1 MLFSKPNKGVKYI
14 SLSRKCQYLIHFID
28 YTNPSSFGK
37 LIDKNYNLFNQK
49 IITYSLILKL
59 VKPFH

>member
-1 MLFSKPNKGVKYI
+1 MFFSKPNKGVKYI
-14 SLSRKCQYLIHFID
+14 SSSRKFQYLIHFID

-37 LIDKNYNLFNQK
+37 LIDKNYNVFSK
-49 IITYSLILKL
+49 KTITSLILKL